1 MEDKVTSRVCNLML
15 NIMHASLLSLQ
26 VNGCIH
32 ISLLLSDLPQLMASN
47 ESQTVQPDSLQEI
60 QQSRKHKTQTDLPYS
75 LYMMGFVP
83 FATPQTFSRM
93 VVLPALALPMTRMR
107 KCGHR

>member
-1 MEDKVTSRVCNLML
+1 MK
-15 NIMHASLLSLQ
+15 
-26 VNGCIH
+26 GYIH
-32 ISLLLSDLPQLMASN
+32 ILSGSPQLMASN
-47 ESQTVQPDSLQEI
+47 ESWTVQADYLQKLDSQ
-60 QQSRKHKTQTDLPYS
+60 RKHKIPTDLPS
-75 LYMMGFVP
+75 LSYMMDFVP